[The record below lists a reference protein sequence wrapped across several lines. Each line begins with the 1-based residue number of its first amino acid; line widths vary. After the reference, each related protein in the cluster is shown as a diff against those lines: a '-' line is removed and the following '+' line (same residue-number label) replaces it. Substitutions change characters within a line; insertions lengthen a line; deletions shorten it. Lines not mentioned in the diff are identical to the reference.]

1 MRGILADI
9 NMAGHGDAL
18 LLIWTSDALRDLW
31 AASDWSWRAFR
42 LLASPTTR
50 RRL

>member
-18 LLIWTSDALRDLW
+18 LF
-31 AASDWSWRAFR
+31 AARFR
-42 LLASPTTR
+42 PVIIVPLTVGTHR
-50 RRL
+50 V